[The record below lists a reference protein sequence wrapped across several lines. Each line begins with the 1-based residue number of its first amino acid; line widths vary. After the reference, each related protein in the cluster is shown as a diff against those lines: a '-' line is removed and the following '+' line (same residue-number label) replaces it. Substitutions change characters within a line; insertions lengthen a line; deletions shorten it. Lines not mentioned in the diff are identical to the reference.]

1 MSMTDAQR
9 KQWKQ
14 ELMRDYPLTEPY
26 FIDLVLDLY
35 KFKPDYV
42 KKLNKKKFNA
52 IEQETPKEIVG
63 AISVV
68 DGNDES
74 FIKKY
79 FQEPIYLPPEDE
91 ETSKEDEK
99 ENTIKNLNM

>member
-1 MSMTDAQR
+1 MTASQR

-14 ELMRDYPLTEPY
+14 ELLRDYPNTEAY

-35 KFKPDYV
+35 DKNADYV
-42 KKLNKKKFNA
+42 KKLHKKKFKPVT
-52 IEQETPKEIVG
+52 QEVPKELVG
-63 AISVV
+63 AITVV

-79 FQEPIYLPPEDE
+79 FKEPEYIPPPEE
-91 ETSKEDEK
+91 ETKSE
-99 ENTIKNLNM
+99 T